1 MPVSHLFVTLSP
13 NVLLGWRTQSADSY
27 RHGYTFYDVRHTVRS
42 KGFKARPGQTL
53 DKETMKG

>member
-13 NVLLGWRTQSADSY
+13 NVLLGWRTQRADSY

-42 KGFKARPGQTL
+42 KGFKARIGQTL

>member
-13 NVLLGWRTQSADSY
+13 DVLLGWRTQPADSY

-42 KGFKARPGQTL
+42 KGFKARLGQTL
-53 DKETMKG
+53 GEETMKG